1 MATKRAFMGL
11 LQGKTAFITG
21 ASRGIGRAIASKFAT
36 EGADVVFTH
45 LASDEQGQE
54 LAEEL
59 RSLGGKVCAYRSD
72 ASDLAA
78 VTALI
83 QEVVGKF
90 GRLDILVNNAG
101 ITRDNLLP
109 FMSEQAWDEVL
120 DVNLKSCFNTVKA
133 ATKTFIKQRS
143 GAIINISSVVGLKGN
158 AGQANYAASK
168 AGIIGFTKSVALE
181 LGARNIRSNAIAPG
195 LIDTAMTKDLKKS
208 VEEDWKKA
216 IPLQRIGL
224 PEDVANCALFLASD
238 AACYITGQ
246 VIQVDGGM
254 LM

>member
-1 MATKRAFMGL
+1 MKL
-11 LQGKTAFITG
+11 LHGKTAFITG

-45 LASDEQGQE
+45 LANDEQGQG

-59 RSLGGKVCAYRSD
+59 RLLGGKVHAYRSD
-72 ASDLAA
+72 ASDLSA
-78 VTALI
+78 VKVLI
-83 QEVVGKF
+83 QDVVKKF

-109 FMSEQAWDEVL
+109 FMSEQTWDEVL
-120 DVNLKSCFNTVKA
+120 NVNLKSCFNTVKA
-133 ATKTFIKQRS
+133 ATKTFLKQRS
-143 GAIINISSVVGLKGN
+143 GAIINISSVVGIKGN

-181 LGARNIRSNAIAPG
+181 LGARNIRANAIAPG
-195 LIDTAMTKDLKKS
+195 LIDTAMTKNLNGFAEQNWKKS
-208 VEEDWKKA
+208 

-238 AACYITGQ
+238 AASYITGQ